1 MSGGTGTG
9 KVAKAT
15 GGWEAAMCCEVR
27 PPVKKGNGCG
37 RTRGGSVDQPRR
49 PVGGGTPGREAQS
62 DPVAKTCADGS
73 PPSTE
78 SCERGRAV
86 AEPSKALADRLW
98 SNSDIHGTFNM
109 ATTTNNNQ

>member
-1 MSGGTGTG
+1 
-9 KVAKAT
+9 
-15 GGWEAAMCCEVR
+15 MCCEVR